1 MKLSHSSF
9 RAFDG
14 ISGSE
19 FIDELCLNDLN
30 TSAITNISADLY
42 GKTYSLAGYHI
53 ATGLYGKKIFV
64 SCNKNYDKNDL
75 KKLDDCLKE
84 IEACFID
91 GVLFY
96 DLAVLELVSA

>member
-14 ISGSE
+14 ISGIE

-64 SCNKNYDKNDL
+64 FD
-75 KKLDDCLKE
+75 
-84 IEACFID
+84 F
-91 GVLFY
+91 
-96 DLAVLELVSA
+96 

>member
-14 ISGSE
+14 ISGNE

-30 TSAITNISADLY
+30 DLNASAITNISADLY

-64 SCNKNYDKNDL
+64 FD
-75 KKLDDCLKE
+75 
-84 IEACFID
+84 F
-91 GVLFY
+91 
-96 DLAVLELVSA
+96 